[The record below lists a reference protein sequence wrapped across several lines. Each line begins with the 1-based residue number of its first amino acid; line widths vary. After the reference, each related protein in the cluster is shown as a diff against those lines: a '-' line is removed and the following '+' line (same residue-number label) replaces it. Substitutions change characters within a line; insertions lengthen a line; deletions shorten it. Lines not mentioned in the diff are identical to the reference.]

1 MIKTLIHST
10 VDTVQASKKMFVDTF
25 VKHEGLAKTLNEF
38 VDAQTVYTKEAVD
51 VSVKTGTE
59 LYRIV
64 VDKKFVND
72 LAVSAKE
79 YVNFWTPNKKG
90 K

>member
-1 MIKTLIHST
+1 MLLST
-10 VDTVQASKKMFVDTF
+10 IDTVQSGKKMFVDTF
-25 VKHEGLAKTLNEF
+25 VKHEDLAKSMNVF
-38 VDAQTVYTKEAVD
+38 VDQQTEYTKQAVD
-51 VSVKTGTE
+51 NFAKFGTE
-59 LYRIV
+59 LYSIV
-64 VDKKFVND
+64 ANKDFVSD

>member
-1 MIKTLIHST
+1 MIKTMLLST
-10 VDTVQASKKMFVDTF
+10 IDTVQSGKKMFVDTF
-25 VKHEGLAKTLNEF
+25 VKHEDLAKSMNVF
-38 VDAQTVYTKEAVD
+38 VDQQTEYTKQAVD
-51 VSVKTGTE
+51 NFAKFGTE
-59 LYRIV
+59 LYSIV
-64 VDKKFVND
+64 ANKDFVSD

>member
-1 MIKTLIHST
+1 MLLST
-10 VDTVQASKKMFVDTF
+10 IDTVQSGKKMFVDTF
-25 VKHEGLAKTLNEF
+25 VKHEDLAKSMNGF
-38 VDAQTVYTKEAVD
+38 VDQQTEYTKQAVD
-51 VSVKTGTE
+51 NFAKFGTE
-59 LYRIV
+59 LYSIV
-64 VDKKFVND
+64 ANKDFVND

>member
-1 MIKTLIHST
+1 
-10 VDTVQASKKMFVDTF
+10 MFVDTF

-38 VDAQTVYTKEAVD
+38 VDAQTIYTKEAVD

-59 LYRIV
+59 LYSIV
-64 VDKKFVND
+64 ADKKFAND